1 MDYLSGW
8 CKSERRLEGFT
19 IIVTGGNTGI
29 GKETAADLY
38 RRGARVIMACRNIIT
53 AQEAKVD
60 IEQSML
66 GQEGTGE
73 LVVEEL
79 DLCSLESV
87 REFCARVT
95 ARERGV
101 RGVVCNAGVMMCP
114 EGRTR
119 DGFETHLASNHL
131 GHALLTLL
139 LLPLLIQS
147 GPSRVVFVS
156 SRIHQFFK
164 LDLNDMNFKKTQY
177 SPLQAY
183 ANSKTA
189 NILFAKA
196 LDLKLKEHNIKGV
209 STYSLHPGIV
219 KTGIGRHFPQTAWSI
234 ITYGFQNVLLGWCW
248 KSPRCGAQT
257 SIYCAVDEKCED
269 ESGFYYSDCA
279 KASTTRQCRSES
291 EAHKLWDITIEM
303 LDLQGYDPFR
313 QDSSKELKD

>member
-8 CKSERRLEGFT
+8 CRSERRLEGFT
-19 IIVTGGNTGI
+19 VIVTGSNTGI
-29 GKETAADLY
+29 GKEAAADLY
-38 RRGARVIMACRNIIT
+38 KRGARVIMACRNIVT
-53 AQEAKVD
+53 AKEAKDD

-66 GQEGTGE
+66 GKKGTGE

-87 REFCARVT
+87 RELCARVT
-95 ARERGV
+95 SRERSL

-114 EGRTR
+114 QGRTR
-119 DGFETHLASNHL
+119 DSFETHLASNHL

-164 LDLNDMNFKKTQY
+164 LDLNDINFKKTPY

-183 ANSKTA
+183 SNSKIA

-196 LDLKLKEHNIKGV
+196 LDVKLKERNIKGV

-219 KTGIGRHFPQTAWSI
+219 KTSIGRHFPETAWSI
-234 ITYGFQNVLLGWCW
+234 ITYGFQNYLLSWCW

-257 SIYCAVDEKCED
+257 SIYCAVDENCED

-279 KASTTRQCRSES
+279 KAQTSRQCQSDS
-291 EAHKLWDITIEM
+291 EAEKLWDVTIDM
-303 LDLQGYDPFR
+303 LNLQNYDPFR
-313 QDSSKELKD
+313 PLK